1 MKLKAKHWIYIIL
14 YFLCWVIVIYVFGK
28 RLSEFSYNNRV
39 AFMNRMTQQIVE
51 TGDTDVSSYYSDF
64 KKSDIAVKVEVY
76 RDLDKVPTWIG
87 GEDRIY
93 VWQLKDKNG
102 KSLGYV
108 RYVFESTTA
117 NNMLIFAEL
126 SAVIFFIPLI
136 VVLIYIDK
144 KVLKPFR
151 DFSDYPEKL
160 SKGLT
165 SSGVPETKNRLFGKY
180 VWGMNMLSE
189 KIETDRKEINR
200 LLYDRKNFISTLA
213 HGIKTP
219 VANIKLYSEAIETG
233 LYRGGVP
240 DENDYK
246 VAQKISKN
254 ADDIARLVGDILND
268 PGALRDAY
276 DINIQS
282 FYLQE
287 IKDRLLEDF
296 ANRCS
301 SNNLPFEVNM
311 SGNTIVTSDSSLIM
325 KCLVQ
330 MMENAIKYGDGT
342 GIKANLFRQD
352 DVTFFSVVNNGI
364 TISEHEIPLVFNC
377 YYRGANA
384 AGKEG
389 SGIGLY
395 EARSIARSLGGDI
408 MMKISDNSTEVVM
421 YVPDV

>member
-1 MKLKAKHWIYIIL
+1 MKQKARYWFFIFL
-14 YFLCWVIVIYVFGK
+14 YFLCWITVIYVFGK
-28 RLSEFSYNNRV
+28 RVAERSYNNRV
-39 AFMNRMTQQIVE
+39 AFMNRMTQQIIE
-51 TGDTDVSSYYSDF
+51 NGDTDVSPYYADF
-64 KKSDIAVKVEVY
+64 NKSDIAVDISVY
-76 RDLDKVPTWIG
+76 KNSEKEPMWIG

-93 VWQLKDKNG
+93 IWPLKDENDKN
-102 KSLGYV
+102 LGYV

-126 SAVIFFIPLI
+126 SAVIFFIPLLI
-136 VVLIYIDK
+136 VLIYIDQ

-151 DFSDYPEKL
+151 EFSDYPEKL

-240 DENDYK
+240 DENDGK